1 MSTWPS
7 GAIARATVNGEP
19 NVLAMRANDGHW
31 YSQHGLNWRDEQVTD
46 ARPLVVLDP
55 AERPNLMFPVA
66 AMLRDQSLARGAT
79 LRWIADEWE
88 RQTKPPRMA
97 ELTASVGVYQREV
110 WMRRAHGLWEN
121 SCGSNVTWGRP
132 DRPRARGRCR
142 MNRLLAILAR
152 AWRAFTAPVELDDT
166 DRAW

>member
-79 LRWIADEWE
+79 WRVKKSGRSTRYCIDCLSVEPTLR
-88 RQTKPPRMA
+88 
-97 ELTASVGVYQREV
+97 
-110 WMRRAHGLWEN
+110 
-121 SCGSNVTWGRP
+121 RP
-132 DRPRARGRCR
+132 S
-142 MNRLLAILAR
+142 
-152 AWRAFTAPVELDDT
+152 
-166 DRAW
+166 

>member
-55 AERPNLMFPVA
+55 AERPNVWRVGKKRAGRLLDGIQHDGYP
-66 AMLRDQSLARGAT
+66 RGA
-79 LRWIADEWE
+79 
-88 RQTKPPRMA
+88 
-97 ELTASVGVYQREV
+97 S
-110 WMRRAHGLWEN
+110 
-121 SCGSNVTWGRP
+121 
-132 DRPRARGRCR
+132 
-142 MNRLLAILAR
+142 
-152 AWRAFTAPVELDDT
+152 
-166 DRAW
+166 

>member
-66 AMLRDQSLARGAT
+66 AM
-79 LRWIADEWE
+79 
-88 RQTKPPRMA
+88 
-97 ELTASVGVYQREV
+97 
-110 WMRRAHGLWEN
+110 
-121 SCGSNVTWGRP
+121 GRP

-152 AWRAFTAPVELDDT
+152 SWRAFTAPVELDDT